1 MSSPLYK
8 LENVSFSYGE
18 TKALDKIDLA
28 FEKGKFYTIIGPN
41 GCGKTTLL
49 DILSGYRLPHSGKIS
64 LYDKDL
70 IRYSKQSLARQI
82 ALVPQEFS
90 LDLGFTVEEVVLMG
104 RHPHMPRFGAPEK
117 EDWQFVNTALE
128 NIGLESLR
136 YNNANLLSGG
146 QKQRAIVARALAQN
160 TETLL
165 FDEAT
170 ASLDIKYMLQ
180 IFNLAKELVVKEGR
194 TVIAVLHDIN
204 LAAAYGDQ
212 IIVMK
217 EGSIHS
223 LGTPR
228 VVMNSDTIRNV
239 FGVEARV
246 GEDLFGQPQQLAL
259 RYGKGV

>member
-8 LENVSFSYGE
+8 LENISFSYGE
-18 TKALDKIDLA
+18 TKALDSIDLEL
-28 FEKGKFYTIIGPN
+28 EKGHFYTIIGPN

-49 DILSGYRLPHSGKIS
+49 DILSGYRLADSGKIS
-64 LYDKDL
+64 LSNKEL
-70 IRYSKQSLARQI
+70 AQHNKQSLARQV

-90 LDLGFTVEEVVLMG
+90 LDLGFTVEEIVLMG
-104 RHPHMPRFGAPEK
+104 RHPYMPRFGAPAK
-117 EDWQFVNTALE
+117 EDWHLVNTALK
-128 NIGLESLR
+128 NIGLENLR
-136 YNNANLLSGG
+136 HNNANLLSGG

-180 IFNLAKELVVKEGR
+180 IFNLAKELVAQEGR

-204 LAAAYGDQ
+204 LAAAYGDK

-217 EGSIHS
+217 KGRIHS
-223 LGTPR
+223 VGTPES
-228 VVMNSDTIRNV
+228 VINSDTIKNV

-246 GEDLFGQPQQLAL
+246 GEDLFGQPQQLSL
-259 RYGKGV
+259 RYGKRQ